1 MSWRSTQ
8 FLAEVSLLL
17 NEISRG
23 TIETLCR
30 TNKLVREMRRDAGQR
45 LLFPSSWK
53 IKRVQDLAVATWAD
67 ASQHN
72 RPDRSSTLGILTGVA
87 PREILQGIETQ
98 VARFSG
104 KVERLHLSVWGQ
116 MVLAE
121 IGGVDLCQGD
131 LHLAVQ
137 EISGA
142 LVMDS
147 LFTVYVIAGQDMS

>member
-53 IKRVQDLAVATWAD
+53 IKRVQDLAVVTTPANTID
-67 ASQHN
+67 Q
-72 RPDRSSTLGILTGVA
+72 TGRAPWPSWLA
-87 PREILQGIETQ
+87 PREILQGIEAQ
-98 VARFSG
+98 VALVQWRGSPI
-104 KVERLHLSVWGQ
+104 HHDS
-116 MVLAE
+116 
-121 IGGVDLCQGD
+121 
-131 LHLAVQ
+131 HAVGRARG
-137 EISGA
+137 S
-142 LVMDS
+142 
-147 LFTVYVIAGQDMS
+147 

>member
-53 IKRVQDLAVATWAD
+53 IKRVQDLAVVTTPANTID
-67 ASQHN
+67 Q
-72 RPDRSSTLGILTGVA
+72 TGRAPWPSWLA
-87 PREILQGIETQ
+87 PREILQGIE
-98 VARFSG
+98 ARWHWFNGAEVQSITI
-104 KVERLHLSVWGQ
+104 RML
-116 MVLAE
+116 LAE
-121 IGGVDLCQGD
+121 LGGVDLHRGD

-137 EISGA
+137 EIAGS

-147 LFTVYVIAGQDMS
+147 KGHL